1 MKPYIWIKYEPNYE
15 IFESVFKTSDH
26 KAIKCTIT
34 NNINKDENTKLKEKG
49 NNIAPKYDVKDL
61 NNTIM
66 CKINF
71 EKKED
76 IKIYQNEFNERI
88 KQINTINTANT
99 KSVEITR
106 YMNHL
111 HRILIDK

>member
-1 MKPYIWIKYEPNYE
+1 M
-15 IFESVFKTSDH
+15 
-26 KAIKCTIT
+26 
-34 NNINKDENTKLKEKG
+34 
-49 NNIAPKYDVKDL
+49 
-61 NNTIM
+61 
-66 CKINF
+66 NF

-99 KSVEITR
+99 KSEEITR